1 MTGRPWT
8 SVIIPAYNAGATI
21 DDCLGA
27 LASQTVPRESYEVL
41 VVDDGSVDDTRSRVR
56 AHDGVRL
63 LRQAHAGPAA
73 ARNLG
78 AEEAQGEIL
87 LFTDSD
93 CVPARDWVAQM
104 AAPFRDDN
112 VAGVKGAYLTDQ
124 QEIVARFVQI
134 EYEDKYDHMSRE
146 AFIDFVDTYAAGYRR
161 QLFLS
166 SGGFDTSF
174 PLASVEDQEFSFRLA
189 GRGYRMVFVPQARVH
204 HLDHARTLGAYWRKK
219 FKIGYWKVLVTR
231 RHPAKALR
239 DSHTPQSLK
248 VQILLVGL
256 GLVCLGGG
264 LLWRPLMALSGILAL
279 SFLLTTIPF
288 AFRAWHRDRVVALLA
303 PGLLLVRALALGVGY
318 AAGLVAHLGLRHSSG
333 EKGRV

>member
-1 MTGRPWT
+1 MTGSPWI
-8 SVIIPAYNAGATI
+8 SVIVPAYNAGATI

-41 VVDDGSVDDTRSRVR
+41 VVDDGSVDDTCPRVW

-63 LRQAHAGPAA
+63 LRQTHAGPAA

-87 LFTDSD
+87 LFTDAD
-93 CVPARDWVAQM
+93 CVPARDWVAHM
-104 AAPFRDDN
+104 VAPFHDDN
-112 VAGVKGAYLTDQ
+112 VAGVKGAYLTGQ

-134 EYEDKYDHMSRE
+134 EYEDKYDRMSRE

-161 QLFLS
+161 HLFLS
-166 SGGFDTSF
+166 SGGFDASF

-189 GRGYRMVFVPQARVH
+189 GRGYRMVFAPKARVY
-204 HLDHARTLGAYWRKK
+204 HLDHARTLGTYWRKK

-256 GLVCLGGG
+256 GLVCLVGG
-264 LLWRPLMALSGILAL
+264 LLWHPLMAVSGILAL

-288 AFRAWHRDRVVALLA
+288 ALRAWRRDRTVALIS
-303 PGLLLVRALALGVGY
+303 PGLLLVRALALGLGF
-318 AAGLVAHLGLRHSSG
+318 AAGLVAHLVLKHSSG